1 MTLETLKAIEAERTQ
16 FIASRDKAES
26 RASAWK
32 PKTDSLMGKEENLSS
47 PLQIAKTAIYLAFK
61 KQAAGEPPPHL
72 MFHLLTKFP
81 DYGKKIT
88 SCEEALQNLEHGEK
102 GLKRLM
108 AETDVL
114 VHQWLEMDTALQDI
128 DNRVEELPEDN
139 MLQMRIQGLYR
150 DWKEVAGGYETKKW
164 SYVLIIM
171 IDSSTYPYSANYTPE
186 QQLKYFR
193 AVVS

>member
-72 MFHLLTKFP
+72 IFHSLTKLA

-88 SCEEALQNLEHGEK
+88 SCEEALKNLEHRED

-108 AETDVL
+108 VETDVL
-114 VHQWLEMDTALQDI
+114 AQYWLGMDTALQDI
-128 DNRVEELPEDN
+128 YNRVAELREDN

-150 DWKEVAGGYETKKW
+150 DWKEVAGSYGTEKW

-171 IDSSTYPYSANYTPE
+171 IDCSTYPFSADYTPE
-186 QQLKYFR
+186 QQLI
-193 AVVS
+193 